1 MEAKTVKKKNMW
13 GGGQTHF
20 LELNK
25 TQFLKRTLV
34 ILQET
39 TYFIHRAL
47 KYMGLHLIMFQIRN
61 YGTYYLKFEQHP
73 NFTYFTP
80 LYI

>member
-1 MEAKTVKKKNMW
+1 MEAKTVKKKVW

-20 LELNK
+20 LELK
-25 TQFLKRTLV
+25 ETQFSKRNLA
-34 ILQET
+34 ILQDT
-39 TYFIHRAL
+39 TFFILRAL
-47 KYMGLHLIMFQIRN
+47 KSMELRLILFQIRN
-61 YGTYYLKFEQHP
+61 YGSYYMNLEQHP